1 MYSNIFESFMPIQFV
16 CGIFWTTAEVM
27 KIFNVTREVLIFDQI
42 VGKGR
47 FSNSKRLILK
57 TQGMNRLASK
67 VYQTDPE
74 LPLIIIEAGWWK
86 RPLLS
91 IISPEKYR
99 ILMLLQ
105 EWISGRIS
113 D

>member
-1 MYSNIFESFMPIQFV
+1 
-16 CGIFWTTAEVM
+16 M

-74 LPLIIIEAGWWK
+74 LPLIIIEAG
-86 RPLLS
+86 
-91 IISPEKYR
+91 
-99 ILMLLQ
+99 
-105 EWISGRIS
+105 
-113 D
+113 